1 MGENATDDKKN
12 CDRVLVYRPM
22 PGNKAKACMTNTK
35 RDKFSNNKMQK
46 KKKKKHGWE
55 CEIDW
60 AKTLKT
66 NKNIS
71 MSAGPKNIIKLSATG
86 VQRLGQSE
94 GKRT

>member
-1 MGENATDDKKN
+1 MIKN
-12 CDRVLVYRPM
+12 CDRVPVYKPM

-35 RDKFSNNKMQK
+35 RDKFSNKKMQK
-46 KKKKKHGWE
+46 NPHGWE
-55 CEIDW
+55 CKIEW

-94 GKRT
+94 RKRT